1 MASSLFSTLKA
12 SRIVFIFDVTNNF
25 CTHGGYEL
33 VTASITS
40 SSDIG
45 GCSDVPNTAYSK
57 RCEAILPSVDIDGRI
72 ILKYIIQEEGGK
84 LWTGLVLLTVG
95 SGC

>member
-1 MASSLFSTLKA
+1 MASSLFSTFKA
-12 SRIVFIFDVTNNF
+12 SCIVFMYDVTNSF

-45 GCSDVPNTAYSK
+45 GCSDVPNTAYFK
-57 RCEAILPSVDIDGRI
+57 RCEAILPSVD
-72 ILKYIIQEEGGK
+72 
-84 LWTGLVLLTVG
+84 LLYLH
-95 SGC
+95 

>member
-1 MASSLFSTLKA
+1 MY
-12 SRIVFIFDVTNNF
+12 DVTNSF

-45 GCSDVPNTAYSK
+45 GCSDVPNTAYFK
-57 RCEAILPSVDIDGRI
+57 RCEAILPSVD
-72 ILKYIIQEEGGK
+72 
-84 LWTGLVLLTVG
+84 LLYLH
-95 SGC
+95 